1 MKDASCILV
10 ACFLVLG
17 FICLR
22 KYYLIKEY
30 YTNCNEPISFVP
42 MEDRIVPTHA
52 SYSNRMN
59 DVIGNINSGEVNDCQ
74 KEVVV
79 ASDWYMNHFLPTEFD
94 GNYWPT
100 GSVAPTFLYP
110 GADPERPLR
119 KQTWPAYYGTPST
132 F

>member
-1 MKDASCILV
+1 
-10 ACFLVLG
+10 
-17 FICLR
+17 
-22 KYYLIKEY
+22 
-30 YTNCNEPISFVP
+30 

-79 ASDWYMNHFLPTEFD
+79 ASDWYMNNYLPTEYD

-100 GSVAPTFLYP
+100 GSIAPTFLYP
-110 GADPERPLR
+110 GADPKRPLR